1 MKAALRSP
9 VLSLS
14 GIATASLRA
23 HLIVSMQYVF
33 LSVSAHPLV
42 PSLVAVAPHQ
52 WRSPA
57 PHLESAA
64 PLSRCRSSPA
74 GRLPPLFL
82 SGLISVLSHYDRAL
96 GIFCPDSPRQ
106 TSITPAACLPK
117 WNQCS
122 SRHHLYCRHR
132 TLATRAQCWKTI

>member
-64 PLSRCRSSPA
+64 PLSGVQVPLVSCR
-74 GRLPPLFL
+74 
-82 SGLISVLSHYDRAL
+82 
-96 GIFCPDSPRQ
+96 
-106 TSITPAACLPK
+106 AAPSAVPFWVDKYFVSL
-117 WNQCS
+117 
-122 SRHHLYCRHR
+122 
-132 TLATRAQCWKTI
+132 